1 MTNKEHLLFSCD
13 PGKATGT
20 SLWDITDAPVEEP
33 SLHWTEEV
41 AEHDFYPFIDDLFA
55 KYASNPKYDLEL
67 VCENFIITANTHK
80 VTPGTWSL
88 RYIGALEYLCWKH
101 NVKFTLQSP
110 AQRMFASDEKMENM
124 GIAPTDGIKGG
135 HTRDALRHAIVYL
148 VMKYKW
154 RPEGLL
160 DTDE

>member
-1 MTNKEHLLFSCD
+1 MEHLLFSCD

-20 SLWDITDAPVEEP
+20 ALWDITDVPKEDAR
-33 SLHWTEEV
+33 LYWTEEV
-41 AEHDFYPFIDDLFA
+41 GEEDFFPFIDKLFA
-55 KYASNPKYDLEL
+55 DYASNPKYNFEI

-88 RYIGALEYLCWKH
+88 RYIGALQYLCWKH
-101 NVKFTLQSP
+101 SVKFTLQTPS
-110 AQRMFASDEKMENM
+110 QRMFATDEKMKDM
-124 GIAPTDGIKGG
+124 GIAPTDGVKGG

-148 VMKYKW
+148 VMNYKW